1 MNCLRMDVFCAWV
14 VSYVFLFLTVL
25 FMVWF
30 AVWDKSPFKVW
41 SLVIALLYLVISKI
55 YYELFLKEK
64 DGVDEE

>member
-1 MNCLRMDVFCAWV
+1 MI
-14 VSYVFLFLTVL
+14 
-25 FMVWF
+25 WF